1 MKILWVVTRFL
12 FPLNSGG
19 KIRSFN
25 IIKGLINFHEITLI
39 SFAKNEDEKY
49 FGEIEKVIKSYK
61 FIKFNETA
69 KETIKFY
76 FELILNIFF
85 SLPFVIKK
93 YQSKKMKNI
102 IVETLAHDKHDLIVC
117 DFLTSSINLDLNINM
132 PKVIFQ
138 HNAETL
144 IWERAYKEERSLFKK
159 IYFFIQFFKMK
170 IFEKRIL
177 KKFDLCI
184 AVSSKDKEYFI
195 NKFGL
200 KNVRVIPTGVDV
212 RYFIPRLEMQQENT
226 LVYVGN
232 INWFPTEDA
241 LSYFI
246 KEILPLIKKECNS
259 LKLYIVGLGPV
270 KKVFS
275 LAKKDNN
282 IIVTGT
288 VDDVREYIN
297 LASVFILP
305 LRIGGGTRI
314 KIYEAMASAKAIVS
328 TSIGAEGLEVE
339 NNKNIILADTK
350 ESFASSVI
358 QLLKDKELRIKIGSE
373 ARKYV
378 EENCAW
384 DKVVDKFSEYCENAI
399 VVKKDF

>member
-12 FPLNSGG
+12 YPLNSGG

-25 IIKGLINFHEITLI
+25 MIKGLSNFHEITLI
-39 SFAKNEDEKY
+39 SFAKKEDEKY
-49 FGEIEKVIKSYK
+49 FGDIKKVVKSYK
-61 FIKFNETA
+61 FIEFNETA
-69 KETIKFY
+69 KETVKFY
-76 FELILNIFF
+76 FELVLNLFF

-93 YQSKKMKNI
+93 YQSKKMKDI
-102 IVETLAHDKHDLIVC
+102 IAETLTHNKHNLIIC
-117 DFLTSSINLDLNINM
+117 DFLTSSINLDLNINI

-144 IWERAYKEERSLFKK
+144 IWERAYKEARNLLKK
-159 IYFFIQFFKMK
+159 VYFFMQFFKMK
-170 IFEKRIL
+170 IFEERIL

-184 AVSSKDKEYFI
+184 AVSSNDKDYFI

-200 KNVRVIPTGVDV
+200 KNVRVISTGVDIQ
-212 RYFIPRLEMQQENT
+212 YFTPHLEMQQENT

-246 KEILPLIKKECNS
+246 KEIHPLIKKECNS
-259 LKLYIVGLGPV
+259 LKLYIVGLAPA

-282 IIVTGT
+282 VIVTGT

-297 LASVFILP
+297 RASVFILP

-328 TSIGAEGLEVE
+328 TSIGVEGLEVE

-350 ESFASSVI
+350 GNFAKAVI

-384 DKVVDKFSEYCENAI
+384 DRVVDKFSEYCENAI
-399 VVKKDF
+399 TVRKDF